1 MMICYDCES
10 LEGTE
15 STIQPDPV
23 DSDGRCERCGH
34 PLEDG
39 CANDSRT
46 GFLARLKRF
55 GLGEAPRPLFSSDW
69 RRPIT

>member
-1 MMICYDCES
+1 MLCFHCES
-10 LEGTE
+10 LEGIE
-15 STIQPDPV
+15 PGVQLDPDDP
-23 DSDGRCERCGH
+23 DGRCECCGH

-39 CANDSRT
+39 CANDERT
-46 GFLARLKRF
+46 GFLARLRRF